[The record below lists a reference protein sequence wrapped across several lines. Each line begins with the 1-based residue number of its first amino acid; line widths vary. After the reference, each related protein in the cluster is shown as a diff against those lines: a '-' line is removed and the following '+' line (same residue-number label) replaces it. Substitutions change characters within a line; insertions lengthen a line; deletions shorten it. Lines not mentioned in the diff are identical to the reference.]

1 MGGGAQSC
9 CAVGRRGARAG
20 GHGQGG
26 SAMRKLDLEP
36 WRMEGSSQ
44 GRTAERWERLLPALG
59 EEGRPTCRCAEP
71 GRKEGARWREPA
83 VLRPSQ
89 GWLLPAPSSI
99 AGDSRGIDVE
109 GGGCRELGAAAGCRP
124 WRSFCAA
131 SKAGEVELA
140 PMGGEGQ
147 GTPWLAEGRSRPGR
161 HGEEHGSLLL
171 LPWEEE
177 DREAVAAGNF

>member
-1 MGGGAQSC
+1 MEAG
-9 CAVGRRGARAG
+9 VGEEDRLFELRPGEVTAAER
-20 GHGQGG
+20 
-26 SAMRKLDLEP
+26 LE
-36 WRMEGSSQ
+36 EGSSH
-44 GRTAERWERLLPALG
+44 GRTAGRWERLLPTLG

-83 VLRPSQ
+83 ELRPSQ
-89 GWLLPAPSSI
+89 GWLLSAPSSI
-99 AGDSRGIDVE
+99 GGDSRGVGVE

-124 WRSFCAA
+124 WRSFCTA

-140 PMGGEGQ
+140 PKGGEGQ

-177 DREAVAAGNF
+177 DREAVAARNF